1 MTPLRILFA
10 GLLAVGTLLYV
21 LNPGPEAFEHFYR
34 LDTAERAEAAARAGD
49 STLAAKPSQVFLAD
63 RTGRAVSD
71 AAAVGYER
79 TDYYVASLY
88 RVDANAD
95 RAGGTWTFLG
105 LANWFVPIEQPPADE
120 VAHPPASRTTTPRF
134 PGMPGG

>member
-10 GLLAVGTLLYV
+10 GLLAVGTMLYV

-34 LDTAERAEAAARAGD
+34 LDTAERAEARARAGD
-49 STLAAKPSQVFLAD
+49 SLLASTPSRVFLAD

-71 AAAVGYER
+71 AADVGYER
-79 TDYYVASLY
+79 VDYHVASLY
-88 RVDANAD
+88 RVDANEG
-95 RAGGTWTFLG
+95 RAGGKWTYLG
-105 LANWFVPIEQPPADE
+105 IAGWFVPTEQPPADE
-120 VAHPPASRTTTPRF
+120 VAQPPASRTTTPRF